1 MQCQLMQ
8 CQTDSSTDAAGFV
21 TSEGRDFQEKI
32 IMSTSLARPRGVR
45 SAVIAALAA
54 VPLLLA
60 ACVSDSPPS
69 PASPGAGDTGE
80 AGEVGEIDQV
90 AIEASMPVE
99 ISMPGL
105 GLSEPVVDELCPM
118 TAYGVDPV
126 QLMDVCFY
134 TADDKPYVLPSTDQ
148 EDVAVLAGHANTQ
161 PPAVFDDVYDS
172 VKREFN
178 VKLGDELR
186 VRTEASGSKWL
197 VYKATDFHTP
207 EKVDLAGDDDVW
219 GTEPTPGRLLL
230 LTCLRASTP
239 NEPVLH
245 NAVVGYQFDRVE
257 DDDGMDG

>member
-1 MQCQLMQ
+1 
-8 CQTDSSTDAAGFV
+8 
-21 TSEGRDFQEKI
+21 
-32 IMSTSLARPRGVR
+32 
-45 SAVIAALAA
+45 
-54 VPLLLA
+54 
-60 ACVSDSPPS
+60 
-69 PASPGAGDTGE
+69 
-80 AGEVGEIDQV
+80 
-90 AIEASMPVE
+90 MPVE

-178 VKLGDELR
+178 VELGDELR

-207 EKVDLAGDDDVW
+207 EKVDLAVDDDVW

-230 LTCLRASTP
+230 LTCLRASAP

-245 NAVVGYQFDRVE
+245 NAVVGYQFDRGE

>member
-1 MQCQLMQ
+1 MQCRLMQ
-8 CQTDSSTDAAGFV
+8 CQTDSSADAAGFV
-21 TSEGRDFQEKI
+21 ALEGHDFQEKI
-32 IMSTSLARPRGVR
+32 IMSTSFARPRAVR

-54 VPLLLA
+54 VPLLLT
-60 ACVSDSPPS
+60 ACGSDTPPS
-69 PASPGAGDTGE
+69 PASPETGE
-80 AGEVGEIDQV
+80 TGETGEVDQA

-161 PPAVFDDVYDS
+161 PPGVFDDVYDS
-172 VKREFN
+172 VKQEFN

-207 EKVDLAGDDDVW
+207 MKVDLAVDDDVW
-219 GTEPTPGRLLL
+219 GTEPMPGRLVL
-230 LTCLRASTP
+230 LTCLRASTR

-257 DDDGMDG
+257 DDDGVDG

>member
-1 MQCQLMQ
+1 
-8 CQTDSSTDAAGFV
+8 
-21 TSEGRDFQEKI
+21 
-32 IMSTSLARPRGVR
+32 MSTSLARPRGVR
-45 SAVIAALAA
+45 SAVIAAFAA

-257 DDDGMDG
+257 DDGGMDG

>member
-1 MQCQLMQ
+1 MQ
-8 CQTDSSTDAAGFV
+8 CQTDSSADAAGFV
-21 TSEGRDFQEKI
+21 TSEGHDFQEKI
-32 IMSTSLARPRGVR
+32 IMSTSFARPRGVR
-45 SAVIAALAA
+45 SAVIAVLAA
-54 VPLLLA
+54 VPLLLT
-60 ACVSDSPPS
+60 ACGSDSPPS
-69 PASPGAGDTGE
+69 PASPGAGEAGE

-99 ISMPGL
+99 ISVPGL

-172 VKREFN
+172 VKQEFN

-207 EKVDLAGDDDVW
+207 EKVDLAVDDDVW

-239 NEPVLH
+239 NEPVLN

>member
-1 MQCQLMQ
+1 MQ
-8 CQTDSSTDAAGFV
+8 CQTDSSTDVAGFV

-54 VPLLLA
+54 VPLLLT
-60 ACVSDSPPS
+60 ACGSDTPPS
-69 PASPGAGDTGE
+69 PASPETGE
-80 AGEVGEIDQV
+80 TGETGEVDQA

-126 QLMDVCFY
+126 ELLDVCFY

-161 PPAVFDDVYDS
+161 PPGVFDDVYDS
-172 VKREFN
+172 VKQEFN

-207 EKVDLAGDDDVW
+207 MKVDLAVDDDVW
-219 GTEPTPGRLLL
+219 GTEPMPGRLVL

-257 DDDGMDG
+257 NDDGVDG

>member
-1 MQCQLMQ
+1 MQ
-8 CQTDSSTDAAGFV
+8 CQTDSSADAAGFV
-21 TSEGRDFQEKI
+21 ALEGHDFQEKI
-32 IMSTSLARPRGVR
+32 IMSTSFARPRGVR

-54 VPLLLA
+54 VPLLLT
-60 ACVSDSPPS
+60 ACGSDTPPS
-69 PASPGAGDTGE
+69 PASPETGE
-80 AGEVGEIDQV
+80 TGETGEVDQV

-161 PPAVFDDVYDS
+161 PPGVFDDVYDS
-172 VKREFN
+172 VKQELN

-197 VYKATDFHTP
+197 VYKATDVHP
-207 EKVDLAGDDDVW
+207 PMKVDLAVDDDVW
-219 GTEPTPGRLLL
+219 GTEPMPGRLVL

-257 DDDGMDG
+257 NDDGVDG